1 MSSRRRLAKKKKREK
16 EAHQRVLR
24 KRKSLREEA
33 KLEREV
39 ENLKWEHRERI
50 VPIRKNKEVEE

>member
-1 MSSRRRLAKKKKREK
+1 MPSRRRLSKKKRREK

-24 KRKSLREEA
+24 KRKFIREEA

-50 VPIRKNKEVEE
+50 VPIKKNKEVEE